1 MGPNNFRYRPVMM
14 KGKRRVLF
22 TIAVAFLL
30 SIGSGLVMAQTST
43 AGTNQAPLSKAVISF
58 TADEFDFG
66 DATQG
71 EIVKHSFV
79 FRNSGT
85 EPLII
90 AKVLTTCGCTVPKF
104 PKEPILP
111 GAIGRIEVN
120 FNTEGKMGRQNKI
133 VNVMSNATTP
143 DVQLT
148 LRGTVLKAR
157 AKATADPNDSR

>member
-1 MGPNNFRYRPVMM
+1 M
-14 KGKRRVLF
+14 KGNSILF
-22 TIAVAFLL
+22 FALIVAFYGWFGI
-30 SIGSGLVMAQTST
+30 SSAKAQTT
-43 AGTNQAPLSKAVISF
+43 PAGAAPLSKAVISF
-58 TADEFDFG
+58 TSDEHDFG

-71 EIVKHSFV
+71 EIVKHNFV

-104 PKEPILP
+104 PKEPIMP
-111 GAIGRIEVN
+111 GAVGRIEVN